1 MTHIFN
7 ENVQSTYPLHYIP
20 NTPIVKL
27 VTCNSKILGLKTPI
41 SDVVHG
47 PLFRIDKN
55 TVKPPGLE
63 LHTTGK
69 SCMVSEDLR
78 H

>member
-1 MTHIFN
+1 MTQIFN

-20 NTPIVKL
+20 NTSIVKL

-69 SCMVSEDLR
+69 SCMVSEDL
-78 H
+78 